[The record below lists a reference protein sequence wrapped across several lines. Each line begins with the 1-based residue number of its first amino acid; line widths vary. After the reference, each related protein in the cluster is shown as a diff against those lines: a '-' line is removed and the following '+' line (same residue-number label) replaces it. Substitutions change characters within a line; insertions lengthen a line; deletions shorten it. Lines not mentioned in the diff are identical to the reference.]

1 MSAIKLVLKFYSV
14 LFLSKLEVKFLL
26 MKLTIQSSDI
36 SIFLGITYILPIPN
50 SPFSLMP
57 YILNTVSSY
66 MYLYFE
72 LVFINKLSKGL
83 SIFLKYHLHSKDTLG
98 AKLMLHSHMIQLYFH

>member
-1 MSAIKLVLKFYSV
+1 M

-26 MKLTIQSSDI
+26 IKLTIQSSDI

-50 SPFSLMP
+50 LLFSLMP

-72 LVFINKLSKGL
+72 LVFINKRQKV
-83 SIFLKYHLHSKDTLG
+83 HR
-98 AKLMLHSHMIQLYFH
+98 YF

>member
-1 MSAIKLVLKFYSV
+1 
-14 LFLSKLEVKFLL
+14 

-36 SIFLGITYILPIPN
+36 SIFLGITYILSIPN

-83 SIFLKYHLHSKDTLG
+83 SIFLKYHLHSKDMLG
-98 AKLMLHSHMIQLYFH
+98 AELMLHSHMNQLYFHQNYR

>member
-36 SIFLGITYILPIPN
+36 STFLGITYILPIPN

-72 LVFINKLSKGL
+72 LVFINKLSKGSSL
-83 SIFLKYHLHSKDTLG
+83 FLK
-98 AKLMLHSHMIQLYFH
+98 